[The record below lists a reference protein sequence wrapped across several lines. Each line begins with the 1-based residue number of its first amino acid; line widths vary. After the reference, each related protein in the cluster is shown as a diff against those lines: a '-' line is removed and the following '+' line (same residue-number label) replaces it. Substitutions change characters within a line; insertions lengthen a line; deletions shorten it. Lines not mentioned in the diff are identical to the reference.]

1 MGQASARAGQ
11 AEGCVRVDQPG
22 SICRFVAEAKSG
34 YARSLSAEVSSDGDR
49 LLTASELENQL
60 RSELSLFD
68 EMGEMA
74 EELQQLQQQQELFQ
88 AEQVATALAQALE
101 AERERIRK
109 QEENALAQTAR
120 ANELEEAYKKRAE
133 ELERTAMEAAARVR
147 EESLKQVQEVT
158 EMFVKSLAAG
168 TAVEPRGCRGSSSPG
183 PDRRFNRRD
192 RRWDGGGGR
201 VRSPASVERPKEE
214 EEDEDEEDGVVPTMD
229 AARDPD
235 LVLAEFDAAAE
246 AILRGKKFDAA
257 AKMLADAAAAAAA
270 SKPAAGPP
278 DEEDDIEDEIGYVDV
293 RPAPEDSDDDDIV
306 DEVGVVERSEL
317 SVTASSIPEESIAL
331 HRGSSR
337 SKSSSD
343 AAAAGD
349 EPSPTRSEDSLTIGT
364 RR

>member
-1 MGQASARAGQ
+1 
-11 AEGCVRVDQPG
+11 
-22 SICRFVAEAKSG
+22 
-34 YARSLSAEVSSDGDR
+34 
-49 LLTASELENQL
+49 
-60 RSELSLFD
+60 
-68 EMGEMA
+68 MGEMA

-168 TAVEPRGCRGSSSPG
+168 TAVERAAAAELVSRGLTGAST
-183 PDRRFNRRD
+183 DAIA
-192 RRWDGGGGR
+192 GGTEVEGAFG
-201 VRSPASVERPKEE
+201 SPASVERPKEE

-246 AILRGKKFDAA
+246 AILRGEKSDAA

-278 DEEDDIEDEIGYVDV
+278 TRKTTSRMRLATSTCDRRRKI
-293 RPAPEDSDDDDIV
+293 PTTTTSWT
-306 DEVGVVERSEL
+306 RS
-317 SVTASSIPEESIAL
+317 ASSSARSSASPRPRSPRSPSRYTAARPGPSHPPMRPRRETSRRRPGLKIPW
-331 HRGSSR
+331 
-337 SKSSSD
+337 
-343 AAAAGD
+343 
-349 EPSPTRSEDSLTIGT
+349 TIGT